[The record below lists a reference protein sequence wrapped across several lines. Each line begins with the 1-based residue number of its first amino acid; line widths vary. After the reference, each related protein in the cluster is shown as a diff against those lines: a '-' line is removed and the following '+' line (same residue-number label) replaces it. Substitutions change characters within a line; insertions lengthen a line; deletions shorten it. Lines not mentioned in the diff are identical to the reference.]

1 MCDTGRHTSMDHQMA
16 QEQETKNEDQRHF
29 RSLESTIT
37 IMTLVYRL
45 PIALQTYILG
55 KCVEAIM

>member
-1 MCDTGRHTSMDHQMA
+1 MDHQMA